1 MPYPQFSDVL
11 SIASFPDTLPHFHF
25 RIEMQPLTFST
36 YLQNPFFFFFGC
48 EERNNSSSWFS
59 SSFIFFTTECYL
71 ETFSYYTYTNY
82 RRDAPLTSTRDPA

>member
-36 YLQNPFFFFFGC
+36 YLQNPFFFFLVLKKEKKRHPG
-48 EERNNSSSWFS
+48 
-59 SSFIFFTTECYL
+59 FIHI
-71 ETFSYYTYTNY
+71 
-82 RRDAPLTSTRDPA
+82 